1 MLYVT
6 LFAELLS
13 SYDNFAVKVIQQTNQ
28 LLMFGYTM
36 LYAFYN
42 HTIVQGRLNVSL
54 KGGWKSHA
62 DNCVKAVN
70 GRSFNNIDRYQE

>member
-1 MLYVT
+1 MLNVT

-54 KGGWKSHA
+54 KE
-62 DNCVKAVN
+62 
-70 GRSFNNIDRYQE
+70 R